1 MYNELIKV
9 TFNEN
14 LIVISEFLDG
24 TITSFDMKKM
34 IKKYPIINKLKED
47 DVLYKNGYISPGGYA
62 VIWNDEIDFDA
73 ESLYYD
79 GTILEKKPI
88 DINKSIAILVTMAR
102 FNKGISQ
109 KELSKITKIHQAEIS
124 KIERGIGNPSI
135 KTLDRIAKG
144 LGLKLELFL
153 K

>member
-24 TITSFDMKKM
+24 TVTSFDMKRM
-34 IKKYPIINKLKED
+34 FKKYPIMKKLEED
-47 DVLYKNGYISPGGYA
+47 ALYKNGYISPGGYA

-88 DINKSIAILVTMAR
+88 DINKSIAIMVTMAR
-102 FNKGISQ
+102 ISKGMGQ
-109 KELSKITKIHQAEIS
+109 KDLSKATKIHQAEIS

-144 LGLKLELFL
+144 LDLKLELFL